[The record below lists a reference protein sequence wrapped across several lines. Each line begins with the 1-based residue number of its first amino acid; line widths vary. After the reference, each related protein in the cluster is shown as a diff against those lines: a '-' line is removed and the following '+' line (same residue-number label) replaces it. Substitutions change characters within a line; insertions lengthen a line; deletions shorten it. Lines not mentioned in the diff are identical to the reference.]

1 MVDDVAELFSAA
13 TEHPTQH
20 KKRQTDSNSAARV
33 QAVSHPMDYEPDL
46 KKGEAMNKDRVR
58 GIFDELAGNA
68 KRIFGRLTGDK
79 PLQARGIVQQAKGK
93 FTNALGRVKG
103 ILQRS
108 DQKATP
114 ER

>member
-1 MVDDVAELFSAA
+1 
-13 TEHPTQH
+13 
-20 KKRQTDSNSAARV
+20 
-33 QAVSHPMDYEPDL
+33 
-46 KKGEAMNKDRVR
+46 MNKDRVR